1 MHNLKSLKISAI
13 ENLEM
18 LFSYRTHQT
27 YTHIFPMLRF
37 AQIVCI
43 LNPAQISRSK
53 LHSVLMTD
61 AADTGFP
68 EGSVIK
74 NPPVMQ
80 DI

>member
-1 MHNLKSLKISAI
+1 
-13 ENLEM
+13 
-18 LFSYRTHQT
+18 
-27 YTHIFPMLRF
+27 MLRF